1 MYILRLFVNV
11 IKQLVVGQL
20 LEKIGS
26 LDSTIQVWFVSL
38 ISSKNNSIKVD
49 GPLYESIEA
58 LKKILQKNTLFS
70 FIYIMFGVLKLQ
82 IRLMPS
88 IWIYYLISMKIAAL
102 RDNLLYWFFLLF
114 PCALKWHI
122 WLMHNPFLWI
132 FHLICMIIF

>member
-1 MYILRLFVNV
+1 M

-58 LKKILQKNTLFS
+58 LKKILQKSTLIS
-70 FIYIMFGVLKLQ
+70 FIYIMFV
-82 IRLMPS
+82 
-88 IWIYYLISMKIAAL
+88 Y
-102 RDNLLYWFFLLF
+102 
-114 PCALKWHI
+114 
-122 WLMHNPFLWI
+122 
-132 FHLICMIIF
+132 